1 MRLNVSIMGDT
12 SPTKHIHL
20 LDGLRGV
27 AALSVVIFHF
37 TEWIY
42 TDFSKNFVGHG
53 FLAVDFFYCLSGF
66 VIAYAYDHRFPQLG
80 NWAFF
85 KRRLIRLHPLVVL
98 GGILGILAFLFDPF
112 ANNIQQYPLWQIILL
127 SLATLLLI
135 PYPVMADRSFNLFG
149 LNAPAWTL
157 FWEYV
162 ANICYCLVLVRLGK
176 RALYVLIVL
185 AAILLATVA
194 YEAGNL
200 LGGWNAETF
209 WHGGVRVAYSFL
221 AGLLIYRNKWT
232 IPNRLGF
239 PALALLLLVAMTMP
253 YFSFNWLVELLIVL
267 CYFPLIVS
275 LGAGS
280 VNQQSTE
287 KLCRFSGRISYP
299 LYITHY
305 FVIWIFGNWFLQT
318 EPDRLTLVSVVVL
331 TTLLLVG
338 VAYLSLRFYDEPLRR
353 YLTKKS

>member
-1 MRLNVSIMGDT
+1 
-12 SPTKHIHL
+12 
-20 LDGLRGV
+20 
-27 AALSVVIFHF
+27 
-37 TEWIY
+37 
-42 TDFSKNFVGHG
+42 
-53 FLAVDFFYCLSGF
+53 
-66 VIAYAYDHRFPQLG
+66 
-80 NWAFF
+80 
-85 KRRLIRLHPLVVL
+85 
-98 GGILGILAFLFDPF
+98 
-112 ANNIQQYPLWQIILL
+112 L